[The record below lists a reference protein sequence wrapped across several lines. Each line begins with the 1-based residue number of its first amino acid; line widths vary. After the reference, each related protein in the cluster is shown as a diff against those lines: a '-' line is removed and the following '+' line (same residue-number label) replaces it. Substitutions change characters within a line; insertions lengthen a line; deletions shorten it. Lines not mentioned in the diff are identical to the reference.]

1 MSPPLYRYQLSIV
14 RSIGTLC
21 LDELAVEAGDVAERD
36 VLGTLSRTSS
46 GVGTVA
52 EAKLVHLADHGAG
65 TAGTLNLTLGKKGK
79 LAYLGTDE
87 EHCRTILASCNT
99 CTATDTCSRVHCY
112 IGNLLGYGEIVGI
125 GSSATIE
132 RHVTSC
138 LLYLVKGITVDH
150 KVAYHRECGRTP
162 RFDGDGVL
170 VVELTHVELTGGYAL
185 YRTMG
190 MSVDI
195 KRAHPADTLAAIAV
209 KYHRLLTLL
218 YELLVEHIEHFEEAA
233 SGGDVL
239 HTVVL
244 ERPRFFRATLAPNLE
259 VYIYIM
265 FHFAS
270 DKKSGD

>member
-125 GSSATIE
+125 RSEE
-132 RHVTSC
+132 RRVG
-138 LLYLVKGITVDH
+138 K
-150 KVAYHRECGRTP
+150 EC
-162 RFDGDGVL
+162 
-170 VVELTHVELTGGYAL
+170 
-185 YRTMG
+185 
-190 MSVDI
+190 
-195 KRAHPADTLAAIAV
+195 
-209 KYHRLLTLL
+209 RL
-218 YELLVEHIEHFEEAA
+218 
-233 SGGDVL
+233 
-239 HTVVL
+239 
-244 ERPRFFRATLAPNLE
+244 
-259 VYIYIM
+259 
-265 FHFAS
+265 
-270 DKKSGD
+270 